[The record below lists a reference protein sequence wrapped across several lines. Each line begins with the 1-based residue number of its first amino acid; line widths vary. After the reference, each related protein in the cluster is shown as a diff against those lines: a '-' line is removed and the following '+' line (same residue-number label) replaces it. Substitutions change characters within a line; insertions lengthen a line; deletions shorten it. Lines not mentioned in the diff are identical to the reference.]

1 MGLNQLLVQS
11 LSNPAESPRL
21 VHVAVETEYRVMPGV
36 TGEYGIRPGDSFLPG
51 PVAQCQQQDIHAA
64 RRQQAVLP
72 FSFLPGNGV
81 RIVSGA
87 KMAGK
92 VDVIR
97 LGCPDIMIA
106 GCDEER
112 QAKPVHRSHGICPLF
127 GAFAV
132 IDHVAC
138 MQERLYVS
146 GAALL
151 LHPRGHRR
159 KGAGITLRIH
169 LRVADPGDGKSGCG
183 SLAPFSVR
191 LGERTASFS
200 RLGEECPDR
209 WGRQWVPCQGA
220 AQLGPPASA
229 RKDGCQPY
237 NGQARNCG
245 SGQPRPYPA

>member
-1 MGLNQLLVQS
+1 
-11 LSNPAESPRL
+11 
-21 VHVAVETEYRVMPGV
+21 MPGV

-72 FSFLPGNGV
+72 FSFLPGHGV

-146 GAALL
+146 GAVLL

-191 LGERTASFS
+191 LGERTSSFS

-209 WGRQWVPCQGA
+209 WGRQRVPCQGA

>member
-1 MGLNQLLVQS
+1 
-11 LSNPAESPRL
+11 
-21 VHVAVETEYRVMPGV
+21 
-36 TGEYGIRPGDSFLPG
+36 
-51 PVAQCQQQDIHAA
+51 
-64 RRQQAVLP
+64 
-72 FSFLPGNGV
+72 
-81 RIVSGA
+81 
-87 KMAGK
+87 
-92 VDVIR
+92 
-97 LGCPDIMIA
+97 MIA

-209 WGRQWVPCQGA
+209 WGRQWVPCQGRGA
-220 AQLGPPASA
+220 ARATSFRAKGWPPALQRPGPQLRQRPA
-229 RKDGCQPY
+229 E
-237 NGQARNCG
+237 AL
-245 SGQPRPYPA
+245 SGVTAASFFSVSSVSPSPAPACPLPSYAALVINIPHGNLNRHRFLSFYGFYTIILYMNILYMKL